1 MFYILNSN
9 RNQVGI
15 NNKKI
20 QIGGDQMDISVALHK
35 AEKKLGITPKTIQ
48 VDTKNKYS
56 KSTVYNWFGGS
67 NIKATDAVEVSKA
80 ICDFA
85 TANDLASQFF
95 GIFRL
100 LDGDK
105 FREDSI
111 SVEAFAEFEEQE
123 KLEAFSKYHV
133 RKLLASN
140 SLSREEQKD
149 LYDSACELLDSLLMN
164 YKLLVLICEEQ
175 HIDLWDVY
183 KERRKYYINA
193 GYVEPERSEAI
204 CLQRDKYLKK

>member
-1 MFYILNSN
+1 
-9 RNQVGI
+9 
-15 NNKKI
+15 
-20 QIGGDQMDISVALHK
+20 MDISKALHRV
-35 AEKKLGITPKTIQ
+35 EKRLNVTPKVVQT
-48 VDTKNKYS
+48 DTHNKYS
-56 KSTVYNWFGGS
+56 KSTIYNWWGGS
-67 NIKATDAVEVSKA
+67 NIKANDAVEVSKA
-80 ICDFA
+80 IKDFA

-95 GIFRL
+95 GIFRM

-105 FREDSI
+105 FKEDAL

-123 KLEAFSKYHV
+123 KVDAFSKYHV
-133 RKLLASN
+133 RKLLAS
-140 SLSREEQKD
+140 SDLTHAEQKD

-193 GYVEPERSEAI
+193 GYVEPERKEKLWMRRQS
-204 CLQRDKYLKK
+204 QSMD

>member
-1 MFYILNSN
+1 
-9 RNQVGI
+9 
-15 NNKKI
+15 
-20 QIGGDQMDISVALHK
+20 MDVSTTLHRV
-35 AEKKLGITPKTIQ
+35 EKKLGVTPKAIQ
-48 VDTKNKYS
+48 SDLKGKAS

-67 NIKATDAVEVSKA
+67 NMKAGDAVEVSKV
-80 ICDFA
+80 IHDFA
-85 TANDLASQFF
+85 TANDLAAQFF
-95 GIFRL
+95 GIFRM

-105 FREDSI
+105 FKEDAL

-123 KLEAFSKYHV
+123 KLEAFSKFHV

-140 SLSREEQKD
+140 NLNRAEQKD

-193 GYVEPERSEAI
+193 GYVEAERSEK
-204 CLQRDKYLKK
+204 LWMRRQSQLMD